1 MEVLTVRQRD
11 ETPYK
16 RSYTKTN
23 QPISLTLPKAWYEK
37 SGKRCPKTL
46 LSQLCLLI
54 TIKIGG
60 RTNTTQSFNFTD

>member
-37 SGKRCPKTL
+37 SGKRLT
-46 LSQLCLLI
+46 
-54 TIKIGG
+54 
-60 RTNTTQSFNFTD
+60 